1 VVPSV
6 AVVGATGAVGEI
18 MRQVLV
24 EHNFPLRAIKFLA
37 SERSAGKT
45 IDFRSKKYPVEPLRP
60 EAFAGVDIV
69 LSSTP
74 AGISREYSPLAAKA
88 GAIVV
93 DNSSAWRM
101 DPDVPLVVPEV
112 NADALKR
119 IPKGIV
125 ANPNCST
132 IQMVVALKPL
142 HDLARIKRV
151 VVSTYQASSGK
162 GAKGLFD
169 LDNQLAALGKG
180 EKIPAA
186 TAHAAQ
192 LAGNVLPHDWK
203 AGDEGYTEEEWKM
216 VHETHKIM
224 GDDTIQ
230 VSPTTVRVPVRIG
243 HSEAINLEFERPI
256 TVAQAREALRRAPG
270 IILVD
275 DLAKGEVPM
284 PLHCEGR
291 DEVFVGRIRRDPT
304 IANGLNL
311 WVVADNLRKGAATN
325 AVQIAEVL
333 VQRGWLSK
341 SLH

>member
-1 VVPSV
+1 
-6 AVVGATGAVGEI
+6 VVGATGAVGEI
-18 MRQVLV
+18 MRQVLA
-24 EHNFPLRAIKFLA
+24 EQKFPLRAIKFLA
-37 SERSAGKT
+37 SERSAGKQIEFLGKT
-45 IDFRSKKYPVEPLRP
+45 YPVESLSP
-60 EAFAGVDIV
+60 EAFAGIDIV

-74 AGISREYSPLAAKA
+74 AVISREYSPIAAKA

-101 DPDVPLVVPEV
+101 DPEVPLVVPEV
-112 NADALKR
+112 NADTLR
-119 IPKGIV
+119 NIPKGIV

-162 GAKGLFD
+162 GAKGLMD
-169 LDNQLAALGKG
+169 LDAQVRALGRG
-180 EKIPAA
+180 EPIPAA
-186 TAHAAQ
+186 KAHAAQ

-203 AGDEGYTEEEWKM
+203 AGDDGYSEEEWKM
-216 VHETHKIM
+216 VRETRKIM
-224 GDDTIQ
+224 GDDSIE

-243 HSEAINLEFERPI
+243 HSEAVNLEFHNSISVE
-256 TVAQAREALRRAPG
+256 QAKAALSRAPG
-270 IILVD
+270 IILLD
-275 DLAKGEVPM
+275 DSKGEVPL

-333 VQRGWLSK
+333 VQRGWLPRR
-341 SLH
+341 